1 MADAKT
7 QKQEL
12 MDMLTRIFADSVA
25 EETELNV
32 LIAFLSSGTMKPTEV
47 QEVMTNFVQNT
58 WKITIADGVVTDEEK
73 KRLRSIV
80 DSLGLQHSDF
90 IPNGWRRAL
99 AK

>member
-1 MADAKT
+1 MADAKS

-32 LIAFLSSGTMKPTEV
+32 LIAFLSSGKMKPTEV
-47 QEVMTNFVQNT
+47 QDTLASFVQNT
-58 WKITIADGVVTDEEK
+58 WKITMEDGVVTDEEK

-80 DSLGLQHSDF
+80 DSLGLDHADF